1 MAVKKTVKKAK
12 TVKKKNRDVFVED
25 SSILQEYV
33 LDKTNLDEK
42 TLDAIDD
49 VEKYLRKRKDNISFV
64 WNKFRK
70 TACIFILA
78 GFVFGYIIALILQNL
93 AQGALIGIN
102 TIDTSGFILKLIKQ
116 RRQQILDVLENNGVS
131 NMETYQALMG
141 ELDGINFIKQELQ
154 SLLDKQEH
162 IDD

>member
-70 TACIFILA
+70 TAGIFILA

-93 AQGALIGIN
+93 
-102 TIDTSGFILKLIKQ
+102 S
-116 RRQQILDVLENNGVS
+116 
-131 NMETYQALMG
+131 
-141 ELDGINFIKQELQ
+141 
-154 SLLDKQEH
+154 
-162 IDD
+162 